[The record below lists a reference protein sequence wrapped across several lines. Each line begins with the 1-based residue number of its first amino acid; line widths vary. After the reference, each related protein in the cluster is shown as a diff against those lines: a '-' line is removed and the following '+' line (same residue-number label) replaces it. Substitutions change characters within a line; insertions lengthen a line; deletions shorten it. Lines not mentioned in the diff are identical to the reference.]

1 MLSEAEALMK
11 SPLSV
16 GGFSIATLMQFAM
29 QQRQRPAK
37 SDEWFPDEIP
47 EIWMI
52 HNDTNSIIAWLF
64 HSPIVSMIIKS
75 PLLSHHDY
83 QFTIIILTIT
93 KSPLLSH
100 HY

>member
-37 SDEWFPDEIP
+37 SDE
-47 EIWMI
+47 
-52 HNDTNSIIAWLF
+52 
-64 HSPIVSMIIKS
+64 
-75 PLLSHHDY
+75 
-83 QFTIIILTIT
+83 
-93 KSPLLSH
+93 
-100 HY
+100 